1 MESRTDLLGALRAG
15 WWMVPVVFVAA
26 LAGAW
31 LFGGEDRAPLYR
43 SSATLAVVPD
53 TSLGDPSD
61 VLNTVEVLDRR
72 TMVATLSRLAA
83 SDVVRARAV
92 DRLDRPAEELDA
104 YHVQSTVLPNTY
116 LIDVT
121 VRGPEPE
128 TAARLA
134 QTVAEAAVA
143 EAGDYYRVFALRVLD
158 RAATPRGPVAR
169 GEQRSYVVAGL
180 LGLFVGVLAAFGVGL
195 VRRT

>member
-1 MESRTDLLGALRAG
+1 
-15 WWMVPVVFVAA
+15 MVPLVLVAA
-26 LAGAW
+26 LAGAA
-31 LFGGEDRAPLYR
+31 LFGGEDRTPLYR
-43 SSATLAVVPD
+43 SAATLAVVPD
-53 TSLGDPSD
+53 TALGDPSD

-92 DRLDRPAEELDA
+92 ERLDRPAGELDA
-104 YHVQSTVLPNTY
+104 YRVEATVLPNTY

-121 VRGPEPE
+121 ARGPEAE

-134 QTVAEAAVA
+134 QAVAEAAVA

-158 RAATPRGPVAR
+158 RATTPRGPVAR
-169 GEQRSYVVAGL
+169 SEQRSYVVAGL
-180 LGLFVGVLAAFGVGL
+180 LGLFVGTLAAFGVGL